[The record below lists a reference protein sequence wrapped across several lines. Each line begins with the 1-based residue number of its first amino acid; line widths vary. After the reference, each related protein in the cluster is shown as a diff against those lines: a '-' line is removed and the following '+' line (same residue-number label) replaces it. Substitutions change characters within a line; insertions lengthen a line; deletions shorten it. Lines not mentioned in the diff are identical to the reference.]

1 MRTSNEFN
9 MRHMFL
15 LNEIKI
21 FRRICRLSKETYERR
36 LLMNIYLQEMHE
48 RMIYETDK
56 REEMNR
62 IEEYERHNRWNIE
75 RDERKKKM
83 DVERNERKQIEEYK
97 QTMKIDVESEGG
109 DWDCGW
115 TDYGDSD

>member
-1 MRTSNEFN
+1 MTTSNEFN
-9 MRHMFL
+9 MRHMSL
-15 LNEIKI
+15 LNEGKI
-21 FRRICRLSKETYERR
+21 FKRICKLSKETYERR
-36 LLMNIYLQEMHE
+36 LLMNVYLQEMHE
-48 RMIYETDK
+48 RMVYETDK

-75 RDERKKKM
+75 R
-83 DVERNERKQIEEYK
+83 KQIEDYK
-97 QTMKIDVESEGG
+97 KTLKIESEGG

>member
-1 MRTSNEFN
+1 MTTSNEFN
-9 MRHMFL
+9 MRHMSL
-15 LNEIKI
+15 LNEGKI
-21 FRRICRLSKETYERR
+21 FKRICKLSKETYERR
-36 LLMNIYLQEMHE
+36 LLMNVYLQEMHE
-48 RMIYETDK
+48 RMVYETDK

-75 RDERKKKM
+75 RDEIKKKLN
-83 DVERNERKQIEEYK
+83 VQREERKQIEDYK
-97 QTMKIDVESEGG
+97 KTLKIESEGG